1 MQIPLSF
8 RNNFGRLLIPVYQKP
23 ENISRK
29 EERKKRKERGTEK
42 HHNLFKPVHLLHSI
56 GIFCAVKLGHK
67 HTARFCECAHRYQK
81 KKSKLICDI
90 DRAHFYIA

>member
-8 RNNFGRLLIPVYQKP
+8 RNNCGRLLVAMYQKA
-23 ENISRK
+23 EDISRK
-29 EERKKRKERGTEK
+29 EERKKRKERGADK

-67 HTARFCECAHRYQK
+67 HTARFGKCAYCR
-81 KKSKLICDI
+81 
-90 DRAHFYIA
+90 